1 MLHTIMMHLVITLS
15 DMKQLK
21 HSQII
26 TKCYTQYD
34 AFNNYVVWYETAKTF
49 TNYHGMLHTII
60 MHLTITLSD
69 MKQLK
74 HSQIITKCY
83 TQ

>member
-26 TKCYTQYD
+26 TKCYTI
-34 AFNNYVVWYETAKTF
+34 
-49 TNYHGMLHTII
+49 M
-60 MHLTITLSD
+60 MHLIITLSD

-74 HSQIITKCY
+74 HSQIITKMLHNNDAFNNY
-83 TQ
+83 YV